1 MIRIAV
7 YGKGGI
13 GKSTTVANVAAAL
26 AEMGLRVMQIGCD
39 PKADSTILLRHG
51 EAVPAVLDLY
61 NKKKQSLQL
70 EDMIRIGY
78 NNVICVEAGG
88 PTPGLG
94 CAGRGIITALEK
106 LKELGAYEVYKPDV
120 VLYDVLGDVV
130 CGGFSMPMRN
140 GYADKVF
147 ILTSGENMAIHAA
160 ANIAM
165 AVQNF
170 KNRGYAG
177 LGGLILNRR
186 DVPREEK
193 KVAELADDF
202 QTAVIGTLSHSSQ
215 VALAEEQQKTLM
227 ECYPE
232 SEMAEEYRA
241 LAVQMYRICGG
252 VLKDEND
259 AVRDEYMHKCMDEHM
274 DKYIDEHMDKYTDE
288 RMNEHINEH
297 INECMNGQTQEDV

>member
-13 GKSTTVANVAAAL
+13 GKSTTVSNVAAAL

-140 GYADKVF
+140 VYADKVF

-177 LGGLILNRR
+177 LGGLILNRG

-215 VALAEEQQKTLM
+215 VVLAEEQQKTLM

-288 RMNEHINEH
+288 RMNEHINE
-297 INECMNGQTQEDV
+297 CMNGQTQEDV

>member
-1 MIRIAV
+1 MIKIAV

-13 GKSTTVANVAAAL
+13 GKSTTVSNVASAL
-26 AEMGLRVMQIGCD
+26 AEMGLTVMQIGCD

-61 NKKKQSLQL
+61 NEKKQALRL

-106 LKELGAYEVYKPDV
+106 LKEMGAYEIYKPDV

-147 ILTSGENMAIHAA
+147 VLTSGENMAIHAA

-165 AVQNF
+165 AVENF
-170 KNRGYAG
+170 KSRGYAG
-177 LGGLILNRR
+177 MGGFILNHRN
-186 DVPREEK
+186 VPREEE
-193 KVAELADDF
+193 KVAELAEDF
-202 QTAVIGTLSHSSQ
+202 HTEVVGTLSYSEQ
-215 VALAEEQQKTLM
+215 VVLAEEQKKTLI
-227 ECYPE
+227 ECYPD
-232 SEMAEEYRA
+232 SDMAEEYRV
-241 LAVQMYRICGG
+241 LARKMYSICEGSQTE
-252 VLKDEND
+252 KKN
-259 AVRDEYMHKCMDEHM
+259 AVGTGK
-274 DKYIDEHMDKYTDE
+274 I
-288 RMNEHINEH
+288 
-297 INECMNGQTQEDV
+297 